1 MLRLRFRTYFHT
13 FVQLGPSLPL
23 KGELQC
29 KTTLSGVKEGQKIRI
44 FLVLVFCVDPP
55 FKRKKPK
62 KLWILKMLYSLLVDL
77 QGKGIGLLVV
87 LEGKG
92 IRLLVVSG
100 GRE

>member
-1 MLRLRFRTYFHT
+1 MN
-13 FVQLGPSLPL
+13 
-23 KGELQC
+23 
-29 KTTLSGVKEGQKIRI
+29 LSGVKEGQKIRI
-44 FLVLVFCVDPP
+44 FPVLVFFVNPT

-62 KLWILKMLYSLLVDL
+62 KLNKLKILYSLLVDL

-87 LEGKG
+87 MEGKG

>member
-1 MLRLRFRTYFHT
+1 MFL
-13 FVQLGPSLPL
+13 L

>member
-1 MLRLRFRTYFHT
+1 MANKII
-13 FVQLGPSLPL
+13 SML

-29 KTTLSGVKEGQKIRI
+29 KTTLSGLKEGQKIRI
-44 FLVLVFCVDPP
+44 FPVLVFCVDPP

-62 KLWILKMLYSLLVDL
+62 KWWKLKMLYSLLVDL

-100 GRE
+100 GKE